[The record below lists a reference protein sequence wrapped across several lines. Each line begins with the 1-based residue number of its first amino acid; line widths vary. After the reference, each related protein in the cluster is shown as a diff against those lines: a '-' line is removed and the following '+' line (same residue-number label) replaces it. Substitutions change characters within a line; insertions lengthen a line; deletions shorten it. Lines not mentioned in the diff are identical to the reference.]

1 MKIFN
6 VAESLVSNLEPNN
19 SKYFYKIS
27 DNLKDFF
34 FFFNALPEELAIPSS
49 NVNTVT
55 KINKAMN
62 DSNKNTLLGCGDH

>member
-19 SKYFYKIS
+19 NEYFYKIS
-27 DNLKDFF
+27 ESLKDFF
-34 FFFNALPEELAIPSS
+34 FFYELPEELAIPSS

>member
-6 VAESLVSNLEPNN
+6 VVESLVSNLEPNN

-34 FFFNALPEELAIPSS
+34 FFF
-49 NVNTVT
+49 
-55 KINKAMN
+55 
-62 DSNKNTLLGCGDH
+62 